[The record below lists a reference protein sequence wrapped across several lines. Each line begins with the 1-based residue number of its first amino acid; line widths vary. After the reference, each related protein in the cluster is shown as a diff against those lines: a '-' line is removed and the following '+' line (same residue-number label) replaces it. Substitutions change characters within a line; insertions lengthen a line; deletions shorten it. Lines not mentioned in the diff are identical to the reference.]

1 MYCTV
6 LYCTVLYCTVTQCTA
21 LCFTVLCGTVL
32 YCTAL
37 YQSATDQVGQK
48 IQNVLWVTF
57 IKYIFFS
64 WAQKWKMAKLW
75 PWPLVLYCTKHLIS
89 RGTEN
94 KKCSLGHVYII
105 HQLTFIDQ
113 SACVFLTSS
122 IPIYRLEFDLFKKKW
137 KESWKIKYCAI
148 CP

>member
-1 MYCTV
+1 M
-6 LYCTVLYCTVTQCTA
+6 QCTA
-21 LCFTVLCGTVL
+21 LCFTVLYGTVL

-37 YQSATDQVGQK
+37 YQSATDQVLQK
-48 IQNVLWVTF
+48 KQNVLWVTF
-57 IKYIFFS
+57 IKYIFFG
-64 WAQKWKMAKLW
+64 WAQKLKMAKLW

-113 SACVFLTSS
+113 SACVF
-122 IPIYRLEFDLFKKKW
+122 DLQYAYLPFGIWFVKKKV
-137 KESWKIKYCAI
+137 KGMFENNILQYI
-148 CP
+148 Q

>member
-1 MYCTV
+1 
-6 LYCTVLYCTVTQCTA
+6 
-21 LCFTVLCGTVL
+21 
-32 YCTAL
+32 
-37 YQSATDQVGQK
+37 
-48 IQNVLWVTF
+48 
-57 IKYIFFS
+57 
-64 WAQKWKMAKLW
+64 MAKLW

-122 IPIYRLEFDLFKKKW
+122 IPIYRLEFDLFEKSKRKVE
-137 KESWKIKYCAI
+137 KLNIVQYAQYGQGQQFES
-148 CP
+148 